1 MDNITD
7 GQCAILGLAGSQNL
21 CETITLC
28 SYIFRTATERQL
40 KAAREEIETLRTR
53 LREAMKISEEQ
64 KQHFRANIEELKSQL
79 HDAISK
85 RDSVLAQ
92 KYVLI
97 PILCQKFRN
106 YQMLSMFKVTRYTS
120 LKIRP
125 P

>member
-1 MDNITD
+1 MFKKFFENESSSSTEFDCFYDWCYYI
-7 GQCAILGLAGSQNL
+7 
-21 CETITLC
+21 EITLC
-28 SYIFRTATERQL
+28 YYIFRTATERQL

-97 PILCQKFRN
+97 PILCQNLRS
-106 YQMLSMFKVTRYTS
+106 YQMLSRF
-120 LKIRP
+120 
-125 P
+125 